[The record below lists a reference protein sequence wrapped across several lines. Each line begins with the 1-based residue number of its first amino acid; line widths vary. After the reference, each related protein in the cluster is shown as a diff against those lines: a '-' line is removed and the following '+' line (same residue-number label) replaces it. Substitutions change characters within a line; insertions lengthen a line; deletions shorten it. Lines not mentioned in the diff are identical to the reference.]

1 MEWKQLFIEG
11 EESSTIRIAWKL
23 FISSRRTSSSPSKIV
38 TDKFAR
44 FKIRMAYVWYVQ
56 FNKQCCQDLI
66 LKKVKVETESPLR
79 KMTSWIG
86 RKTYSIFGYGE
97 EEKSTRNLVS
107 GAVQRFSS
115 VLKMLTFQPQRRQS
129 RHLLQRASPPQ
140 GRKKMRWNWSRWVSP
155 SIYNKILVN

>member
-1 MEWKQLFIEG
+1 MKRARRSESP
-11 EESSTIRIAWKL
+11 ESSSFHPDVLPPLPVRLSQINL
-23 FISSRRTSSSPSKIV
+23 L
-38 TDKFAR
+38 DL
-44 FKIRMAYVWYVQ
+44 KIRMAYVRYVQ

-107 GAVQRFSS
+107 GADQRFSS
-115 VLKMLTFQPQRRQS
+115 VFKMLTFQPQRRQS
-129 RHLLQRASPPQ
+129 RHLLQHASPPQ
-140 GRKKMRWNWSRWVSP
+140 GRKKMR
-155 SIYNKILVN
+155 